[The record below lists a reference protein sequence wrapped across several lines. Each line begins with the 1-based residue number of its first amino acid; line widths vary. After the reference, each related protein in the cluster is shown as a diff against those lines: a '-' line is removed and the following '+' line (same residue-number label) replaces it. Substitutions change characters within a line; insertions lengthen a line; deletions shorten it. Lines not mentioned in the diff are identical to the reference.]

1 MTNAINT
8 TETTTHWEANGDGL
22 GSVIDDTMQ
31 ALHTLLLNLEANCF
45 EESISDPSPP
55 STGTVET
62 NKNIFSTLEPC
73 H

>member
-8 TETTTHWEANGDGL
+8 TETTTTTTTTHWEASGNAGDGGL

-31 ALHTLLLNLEANCF
+31 ALHTLLINLEANCF

-55 STGTVET
+55 STGT
-62 NKNIFSTLEPC
+62 IEPA
-73 H
+73 